1 MRNAILI
8 AATAASLAMVPATA
22 EARYYG
28 GYGYSNGYYPQPSY
42 NNGYYGN
49 GGYYGQ
55 GAYGNGYYG
64 NGYGYDGY
72 YGNGYYR
79 CKSGTGGAIVGG
91 AAGALIGREIERS
104 NNRYSYRRHSGTTG
118 AIIGGV
124 IGALAGREVTRTCR

>member
-1 MRNAILI
+1 MRNAILV

-49 GGYYGQ
+49 GYYGQ
-55 GAYGNGYYG
+55 GAYQNGYYG
-64 NGYGYDGY
+64 DPY
-72 YGNGYYR
+72 YGGGYYR

-104 NNRYSYRRHSGTTG
+104 NNRYSYRRHNGTTG